1 MIAAAGAGRFVPGE
15 RLYHFFRKEA
25 PLLPDVSNVNLNRTW
40 AADYHP
46 QVITDYLRVSPT
58 GPLAPL
64 VFTLTTLGRRLT
76 LSLTY
81 RPVLLDEQMASQLA
95 TIFLDRLA
103 SRYHVFS
110 PELPGYG
117 ESTGEELLE
126 DMLDFTLHGWD
137 VVAALGLR
145 RPHLVGHSMGG
156 MIAAEMAA
164 VAPGDLD
171 RLVLVAAAGLWIEA
185 HPIPDIFALLPAQL
199 VELLFQDPERGQ
211 QLLTGGVDFSD
222 MEAFKNFYL
231 GQQRRLAMAGKILFP
246 IPNRRVSKRLYR
258 VTAKTL
264 VLWGAADRLIV
275 PAYAC
280 PHALTAH
287 VPRTAGANGQPSR
300 P

>member
-1 MIAAAGAGRFVPGE
+1 MDLKTVATPHVPVRYFEGGSGPALVYLHGAGGVTAEDPLLHALAE
-15 RLYHFFRKEA
+15 KHHVYA
-25 PLLPDVSNVNLNRTW
+25 PL
-40 AADYHP
+40 
-46 QVITDYLRVSPT
+46 I
-58 GPLAPL
+58 
-64 VFTLTTLGRRLT
+64 
-76 LSLTY
+76 
-81 RPVLLDEQMASQLA
+81 
-95 TIFLDRLA
+95 
-103 SRYHVFS
+103 
-110 PELPGYG
+110 PGYG
-117 ESTGEELLE
+117 DSEEAPE
-126 DMLDFTLHGWD
+126 IRDMLDFTLHTWD
-137 VVAALGLR
+137 VVEALGLKD
-145 RPHLVGHSMGG
+145 PILVGHSMGG

-275 PAYAC
+275 PAYAQQWGRLV
-280 PHALTAH
+280 PGATVQTIPDAGHMLPYEQPETFVDAL
-287 VPRTAGANGQPSR
+287 VRFLG
-300 P
+300 